1 MVGCETV
8 LVVDLLVGLLTVGVA
23 DVRRLGGIV
32 YLLSAHVLKEY
43 SNYQHRR

>member
-8 LVVDLLVGLLTVGVA
+8 LVVDLLVGLLTVSVA
-23 DVRRLGGIV
+23 DVGRLGGIV

-43 SNYQHRR
+43 SNYQNSK